1 MKKKILSYFFV
12 TAFVLIAIVTGITKY
27 QENQSLLISDLA
39 LSNIEALAQDE
50 SKECKGGKCEFTDNM
65 GNTCK
70 VCCEE
75 GQRAECDVFGCR
87 CM

>member
-12 TAFVLIAIVTGITKY
+12 VAFVLIAIVTGINEY

-39 LSNIEALAQDE
+39 LANIEALARDE
-50 SKECKGGKCEFTDNM
+50 SGDCKGGKCDFEDNM
-65 GNTCK
+65 GNKCSA
-70 VCCEE
+70 CCSE
-75 GQRAECDVFGCR
+75 GQRAECDVYGCR